1 MFYVYRENQL
11 KGTFQ
16 INSDLEDFPES
27 FKEVFRPLEI
37 FHDGSGQMLLV
48 VEEGHQKD
56 QSYLATY
63 IIEIDRLISEKIAS
77 TVINSSF
84 DSTSR
89 TKSNLLI
96 FNSEKLSFTAL
107 NPKDL
112 TVKTVWQGKDN
123 SWSINDDFVLNEK
136 S

>member
-1 MFYVYRENQL
+1 
-11 KGTFQ
+11 
-16 INSDLEDFPES
+16 LEDFPES

-63 IIEIDRLISEKIAS
+63 IIEIDRLNSEKIAS

-84 DSTSR
+84 DSSSR

-96 FNSEKLSFTAL
+96 FNSERLSFTAL

-112 TVKTVWQGKDN
+112 TVKTAWQGKDN
-123 SWSINDDFVLNEK
+123 SWSINDDFVFNEK

>member
-1 MFYVYRENQL
+1 M
-11 KGTFQ
+11 
-16 INSDLEDFPES
+16 EDFPES

-48 VEEGHQKD
+48 VEEGHQED

-63 IIEIDRLISEKIAS
+63 IIEIDRLNSEKIAS
-77 TVINSSF
+77 TVINSSSIQHF
-84 DSTSR
+84 R
-89 TKSNLLI
+89 TKSNLVI
-96 FNSEKLSFTAL
+96 FDGMERLFMAL

-112 TVKTVWQGKDN
+112 TVKTVWQGDAR
-123 SWSINDDFVLNEK
+123 SFDINDDFVLNEK